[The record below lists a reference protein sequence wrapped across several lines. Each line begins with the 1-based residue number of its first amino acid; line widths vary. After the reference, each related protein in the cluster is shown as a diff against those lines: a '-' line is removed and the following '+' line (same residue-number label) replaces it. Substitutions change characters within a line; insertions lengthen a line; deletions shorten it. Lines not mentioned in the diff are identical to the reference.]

1 MSTVDMLCGVKV
13 VNRFVKIVSPC
24 GRRFDEGSYK
34 EFRQHSLEE
43 AAMAAARHASVSKL
57 MVLCERHPHRLLPGL
72 LTLLACLPE
81 TEPADSYSQLLL
93 MASHLQ
99 HSTACQSHSSQP
111 VASTVSHCCDMSV
124 YQLCQKGQTKAARRT
139 LQGLLQGCGH
149 FELICVLLH
158 HTAEDLAQA
167 AAAAKW
173 TLHVTAGCKF

>member
-1 MSTVDMLCGVKV
+1 MLCGVKV
-13 VNRFVKIVSPC
+13 VNRFMKIVSPC

-72 LTLLACLPE
+72 LPLLGCLPE

-99 HSTACQSHSSQP
+99 HSTACQSHTSQP
-111 VASTVSHCCDMSV
+111 VASTVSHCCSYICITAV
-124 YQLCQKGQTKAARRT
+124 PKGT
-139 LQGLLQGCGH
+139 
-149 FELICVLLH
+149 
-158 HTAEDLAQA
+158 D
-167 AAAAKW
+167 
-173 TLHVTAGCKF
+173 